1 MGIPWNI
8 VTKNISPGDA
18 RIPLEK
24 KLQQKIA
31 KFDRF
36 VSHFPSDAVH
46 LQIVLEKHPR
56 KDRYLASLT
65 LRVPSDILHSE
76 EAGRDLIGAFDN
88 AVKSLLRKLKSYK
101 SNLHG
106 EKFWKRKARREKLH
120 ALKATGFALEPQ
132 EEGVGPQTHKEVV
145 RELFQQHYKEFLRH
159 ARRHI
164 LQDELAGDLPKD
176 AVNARDVLN
185 EVARRA
191 EAKAGQGPKRGSW
204 LTWFYRLIHQEL
216 KRQRRLW
223 KQNPGGYVPVD
234 KREPSREDTRV
245 TAGWAPTDD
254 ASRDRD
260 EVSPVEI
267 VARKDVVAQLE
278 QDMRNWPRPEREVFE
293 LYYVEGFEPEEIAMV
308 TRQPLKTVR
317 ENLESIQQRLR
328 EEMLA
333 QKDAAA

>member
-1 MGIPWNI
+1 MRIPWNI
-8 VTKNISPGDA
+8 VTKNLSPDDA

-31 KFDRF
+31 KFERDLA
-36 VSHFPSDAVH
+36 HFPQDAVH

-76 EAGRDLIGAFDN
+76 EAGRDLVGAFDD

-101 SNLHG
+101 SSLRK
-106 EKFWKRKARREKLH
+106 EKFWKRKERREKLH
-120 ALKATGFALEPQ
+120 ALKATGFAPAPQ
-132 EEGVGPQTHKEVV
+132 DKGKGPQTHKEVV
-145 RELFQQHYKEFLRH
+145 RELFQQHEKEFLRH
-159 ARRHI
+159 VRRHI

-176 AVNARDVLN
+176 AVNPRDVLN

-191 EAKAGQGPKRGSW
+191 EAKADKGPKRGSW

-223 KQNPGGYVPVD
+223 KHKQRGDSSVG
-234 KREPSREDTRV
+234 KTKASREQTKV
-245 TAGWAPTDD
+245 TARQVPAADVI
-254 ASRDRD
+254 RD
-260 EVSPVEI
+260 EVPPVEI
-267 VARKDVVAQLE
+267 AARKDVVTQLE

-293 LYYVEGFEPEEIAMV
+293 LYYVEGLDPEEIMMV
-308 TRQPLKTVR
+308 TDQPLKTVR
-317 ENLESIQQRLR
+317 ENLESIQSRLR
-328 EEMLA
+328 DEIVA
-333 QKDAAA
+333 QKTAA

>member
-1 MGIPWNI
+1 MRIPWNI
-8 VTKNISPGDA
+8 VTKNISPDNA

-31 KFDRF
+31 KFDRHL
-36 VSHFPSDAVH
+36 VRFPPDAIH

-76 EAGRDLIGAFDN
+76 EAGRDLIGAFDE

-106 EKFWKRKARREKLH
+106 EKFWKRKGRREKLH
-120 ALKATGFALEPQ
+120 MLKATGFALEPQ
-132 EEGVGPQTHKEVV
+132 DEGEGPQTRKDVV
-145 RELFQQHYKEFLRH
+145 RELFQEHYKEFLRH

-176 AVNARDVLN
+176 AINARDVLN

-191 EAKAGQGPKRGSW
+191 EAKADKGPKRGSW
-204 LTWFYRLIHQEL
+204 LAWFYGLIHQEL
-216 KRQRRLW
+216 KRQRRLL
-223 KQNPGGYVPVD
+223 KQK
-234 KREPSREDTRV
+234 KRKQDGKTKTSREDTKV
-245 TAGWAPTDD
+245 TARQAPT
-254 ASRDRD
+254 DRD
-260 EVSPVEI
+260 EVPPAEI
-267 VARKDVVAQLE
+267 AARRDVVAQLE

-293 LYYVEGFEPEEIAMV
+293 LYYVEGFDPEEIAMV
-308 TRQPLKTVR
+308 TKQPLKRVR
-317 ENLESIQQRLR
+317 ENLGAIQRRLR
-328 EEMLA
+328 SEMLA
-333 QKDAAA
+333 AA